1 MKTLIA
7 LFFLTLVA
15 SDNCW
20 AQQIVSVAPVLQQ
33 PVVVYQ
39 PVVVQEVRSVPVV
52 ENRVYYYPILYQQ
65 QPQYYYV
72 QPMVVQPYPVWHR
85 CRWWGNPYRY

>member
-15 SDNCW
+15 SDNCL
-20 AQQIVSVAPVLQQ
+20 AQQIVSIATVSPQ

-39 PVVVQEVRSVPVV
+39 PVVVQEMRVVPVV
-52 ENRVYYYPILYQQ
+52 ENKVYYYPILYYQ
-65 QPQYYYV
+65 QPQYYV
-72 QPMVVQPYPVWHR
+72 QPTVIQPYPVWHR
-85 CRWWGNPYRY
+85 CRWGNLYRY